1 MNIKAVFKNA
11 MAYFFSTGLLSGLF
25 VILVPAITKLSH
37 DLVHVDPLYIN
48 LFAALVLA
56 ALFNPLR
63 KKINGVLGGS
73 CSNTE
78 RTVLTCNDDSLY
90 GSKAQTDRLASIG
103 MMAATFAHEIRNP
116 LTSLKTFAQL
126 MPEKYNDAD
135 FRNTFSKIV
144 EGEIE
149 KIDGLISDL
158 LDFSTDKQASRINN
172 FDLVGLVDE
181 TVDYVKNK
189 FDVERKSISAVK
201 NYGNSRIDMTG
212 DALKLK
218 QAFENIIS
226 NGCHAMNGEGVLT
239 VDIRP
244 AGDNVGITVSDT
256 GEGIP
261 GEDIDRIFD
270 PFVTSREMGVGLG
283 LAISKRI
290 IEDHGGGIA
299 VNSKPDEGTTFT
311 VLLPVRN

>member
-1 MNIKAVFKNA
+1 MNIKAVFKKG
-11 MAYFFSTGLLSGLF
+11 MAYFFSACLLSGLF
-25 VILVPAITKLSH
+25 VILVPAITKLFP
-37 DLVHVDPLYIN
+37 DLVSVDSLYIN

-56 ALFNPLR
+56 VLFNPLR
-63 KKINGVLGGS
+63 KKIEGVLGGS
-73 CSNTE
+73 CSNAD
-78 RTVLTCNDDSLY
+78 RTVSGNDDSLY

-126 MPEKYNDAD
+126 MPEKYNDAE

-189 FDVERKSISAVK
+189 FEVERKNISAVK
-201 NYGNSRIDMTG
+201 NYGKSRIDMTG

-239 VDIRP
+239 VDIKS
-244 AGDNVGITVSDT
+244 AGDKIGITVSDN

-261 GEDIDRIFD
+261 DADIDRIFD
-270 PFVTSREMGVGLG
+270 PFVTTREMGVGLG

-290 IEDHGGGIA
+290 IEDHGGGIV
-299 VNSKPDEGTTFT
+299 VNSKPSEGTTFT
-311 VLLPVRN
+311 VSLPVRN